1 MDKQLWG
8 FSSVPPQ
15 NGGMVGSAVVAV
27 FLAGM
32 AVGGVLFTHDIKL
45 KQIASHEAETAISLF
60 KRRTAN
66 HAVNV
71 SDVCA
76 PSRG

>member
-1 MDKQLWG
+1 MNQRDWKLLDKQLWG
-8 FSSVPPQ
+8 FSSVPSQ

-45 KQIASHEAETAISLF
+45 KQIASHEAETAISLL
-60 KRRTAN
+60 N
-66 HAVNV
+66 
-71 SDVCA
+71 DV
-76 PSRG
+76 PPTMR